1 MLVKDRMTHNPV
13 TITPD
18 TSFPDAFSII
28 RENKIRHLPV
38 VDDEGKLIGV
48 VAQTDLLHASPSSAT
63 TLSVFEVNYLLAK
76 LRVREVMSSPPI
88 TVPEDAPLEEAARVM
103 VKNKIGCLPVMHG
116 GDPSTG
122 SGQALVGVITET
134 DIFETFVEILGG
146 EEASLRVTVRVPD
159 VRGELARLTGV
170 IAGLGG
176 NICSVARFGSE
187 DREYCYI
194 TFRLE
199 GVEEE
204 ALLSALKDGGDE
216 VIHVC
221 CAA

>member
-1 MLVKDRMTHNPV
+1 MLVKDRMTPNPT

-18 TSFPDAFSII
+18 TSFPDAFRLI
-28 RENKIRHLPV
+28 REKRIRHLPV
-38 VDDEGKLIGV
+38 VDEKGELIGI

-63 TLSVFEVNYLLAK
+63 TLTVFEINYLLAN
-76 LRVREVMSSPPI
+76 LYIREVMSSPPI
-88 TVPEDAPLEEAARVM
+88 TVAEDAPLEEAARIM
-103 VKNKIGCLPVMHG
+103 VEKKIGCLPVMRD
-116 GDPSTG
+116 DPSTS

-134 DIFETFVEILGG
+134 DIFEAFVEVLGG
-146 EEASLRVTVRVPD
+146 GEASLRVTVLVPD
-159 VRGELARLTGV
+159 VQGELARLAGI
-170 IAGLGG
+170 IAGQGG

-187 DREYCYI
+187 RPEYAYL

-204 ALLSALKDGGDE
+204 VLLPALKDAVE
-216 VIHVC
+216 EIVHVC